1 VVFGKAGGFASTLEL
16 SSLDGTNG
24 FQINGE
30 AAYDQSGWSVSSAG
44 DVNGDG
50 FDDLVIGALS
60 AGPNGSNFSGAS
72 YVVFGK
78 AGGFASTL
86 ELSSLDGT
94 NGFRIDGEAADDR
107 SGRSVSSAGDVNGDG
122 FDDLVVGTPYSDP
135 NGASSGASYV
145 IFGRA
150 PDSAVTR
157 TGTAIGQTIHGGA
170 FGDTLDGGGGADTLV
185 GGGGDDI
192 YIRDV
197 KGDVITELSG
207 GGNDIVRSS
216 VGYTLGSNVENLVLT
231 GTGDHKGRGNAL
243 ANTLTGND
251 GDNRL
256 VGLAGNDTFSGGA
269 GMDAITGGKGTDHLT
284 GGSGAD
290 TFIFDL
296 GDTSA
301 TRSKADTIFDMTRA
315 DHIDLTSIDANP
327 DKVRN
332 QGFDFIGTDTFS
344 GHAGE
349 LRYEKTGS
357 DTYIYADINGD
368 GKADF
373 TIQLDD
379 AMTLKADYFLL

>member
-1 VVFGKAGGFASTLEL
+1 VVFGKAGGFS
-16 SSLDGTNG
+16 
-24 FQINGE
+24 
-30 AAYDQSGWSVSSAG
+30 
-44 DVNGDG
+44 
-50 FDDLVIGALS
+50 
-60 AGPNGSNFSGAS
+60 
-72 YVVFGK
+72 
-78 AGGFASTL
+78 STL

-94 NGFRIDGEAADDR
+94 NGFRIDGEMAYDY
-107 SGRSVSSAGDVNGDG
+107 SGKSVSSAGDVNGDG
-122 FDDLVVGTPYSDP
+122 FDDLVVGADLADP
-135 NGASSGASYV
+135 NGIYSGASYV

-197 KGDVITELSG
+197 KGDVITELAG
-207 GGNDIVRSS
+207 GGIDTVRSS

-256 VGLAGNDTFSGGA
+256 VGLAGNDTLSGGA
-269 GMDAITGGKGTDHLT
+269 GKDAITGGKGTDHLT
-284 GGSGAD
+284 GGTGAD
-290 TFIFDL
+290 TFIFAL

-301 TRSKADTIFDMTRA
+301 TRSKADTILDMTRA

-344 GHAGE
+344 GHVGE
-349 LRYEKTGS
+349 LRYDKTGS
-357 DTYIYADINGD
+357 DTYIYADIDGD
-368 GKADF
+368 RKADF
-373 TIQLDD
+373 TIHLDD